1 MATNSKNIMIGR
13 IHALWCGHCK
23 ALVPEWSKMK
33 KELSKQRGGY
43 KFVSVEQSK
52 EEPHLERLNKYLKID
67 DDAKKVQIQ
76 GGYPTIFKV
85 SNGVVEYYNGPRMAE
100 NLVQWANEPMKGAI
114 MRPKVVIKAVT
125 EARSYSRV
133 ERLPKVG
140 VVTTI
145 KERQLFH
152 IKYYTYFHSILS
164 I

>member
-1 MATNSKNIMIGR
+1 
-13 IHALWCGHCK
+13 
-23 ALVPEWSKMK
+23 MK

-100 NLVQWANEPMKGAI
+100 NLVQWANEPMKGGSYNATKS
-114 MRPKVVIKAVT
+114 RNT
-125 EARSYSRV
+125 SRNRSQKLFKSRTAAKS
-133 ERLPKVG
+133 R
-140 VVTTI
+140 
-145 KERQLFH
+145 RRH
-152 IKYYTYFHSILS
+152 HH
-164 I
+164 

>member
-1 MATNSKNIMIGR
+1 MATNSKNIMVGR

-67 DDAKKVQIQ
+67 DNAKKVQIQ
-76 GGYPTIFKV
+76 GGYPTIFKA

-100 NLVQWANEPMKGAI
+100 NLVQWAKEPMKGGSYNATK
-114 MRPKVVIKAVT
+114 RRNKSHDKNHN
-125 EARSYSRV
+125 RSHKLSKSRTAAKS
-133 ERLPKVG
+133 R
-140 VVTTI
+140 
-145 KERQLFH
+145 RRH
-152 IKYYTYFHSILS
+152 H
-164 I
+164 